1 MKDYKYFLEKVEVEK
16 GKRSLVPT
24 GSTVGGPSFAIKRD
38 DEMIHRPDFT
48 EVKEGDMIL
57 VTGRAFWEFIK
68 TSPVSEIVDIAQ
80 DRLVFKTTSSTY
92 VLTRTEEPEEFDEE
106 ELVA

>member
-1 MKDYKYFLEKVEVEK
+1 MKDYIYHLEKKDVDK
-16 GKRSLVPT
+16 GKVSLVRPGT
-24 GSTVGGPSFAIKRD
+24 SISGDSLLVSREGQLIT
-38 DEMIHRPDFT
+38 EPDFSDI
-48 EVKEGDMIL
+48 KQGDMVL
-57 VTGRAFWEFIK
+57 VKGRGFYNFIK